1 MSGGF
6 PRPSRSSLRRARVDA
21 WSRTRGPLP
30 WSRRVPLSATPW
42 GVAHWLARCLA
53 LTSPPRGAPRAPP
66 LARSAPHSCGF
77 GACHDLVLACLYS
90 CAPGGACGE
99 AARPPLALRRAA
111 ATAPSGGLGLEPACA
126 FHLEP
131 SWHQGSKA
139 LTHSLRPWS
148 WNAQEKLERVRSY
161 LVLCVPPRA

>member
-1 MSGGF
+1 LVAHPRSAALVSA
-6 PRPSRSSLRRARVDA
+6 RPSERDPLGGRA
-21 WSRTRGPLP
+21 
-30 WSRRVPLSATPW
+30 
-42 GVAHWLARCLA
+42 LAGA
-53 LTSPPRGAPRAPP
+53 LLGAPRSPALLGGRRGRPP
-66 LARSAPHSCGF
+66 WLGPRRIPAASALATILFLLAF
-77 GACHDLVLACLYS
+77 ILVPPP
-90 CAPGGACGE
+90 PGGACGE

>member
-53 LTSPPRGAPRAPP
+53 RRAHQPSSGGAEGAPLGLVRAAFLRLRRLPRSCSCLPLFLCPP
-66 LARSAPHSCGF
+66 P
-77 GACHDLVLACLYS
+77 
-90 CAPGGACGE
+90 PGGL
-99 AARPPLALRRAA
+99 AARPR
-111 ATAPSGGLGLEPACA
+111 G
-126 FHLEP
+126 
-131 SWHQGSKA
+131 
-139 LTHSLRPWS
+139 RPWRCAGRPRRRPLGA
-148 WNAQEKLERVRSY
+148 WALNLLVRST
-161 LVLCVPPRA
+161 LNPLGTKVPKP